1 MTKAGDDYSAQV
13 HAQNA
18 SITRVRTEQ
27 RSRIQEEK
35 ALLRSRLSQRAQSV
49 RQEMR
54 GLLADRN
61 RSESVRLQER
71 SIKVRASRQS
81 NSAAIRTRKDTLLA
95 QKCEAAT
102 TIRWQSES
110 ISQRR
115 KPSEL

>member
-13 HAQNA
+13 HVQNA
-18 SITRVRTEQ
+18 AITRARTEQ

-54 GLLADRN
+54 SLLADKR
-61 RSESVRLQER
+61 RSESVKLQER
-71 SIKVRASRQS
+71 SIKVRTSRQS
-81 NSAAIRTRKDTLLA
+81 NSAAIRTRKDTLLT

-102 TIRWQSES
+102 TVRWQSES
-110 ISQRR
+110 ISQRQ
-115 KPSEL
+115 KSKEL